1 MTLTPQIYIA
11 VFRPSSHKV
20 ATVIR
25 IVRVEGY
32 ERRPCE
38 MANGE
43 SRRWLK
49 GQVRVLDGDRGE
61 LQRLL

>member
-11 VFRPSSHKV
+11 VFRPSSHRV

-43 SRRWLK
+43 SRRWLSK
-49 GQVRVLDGDRGE
+49 GQVCVLS
-61 LQRLL
+61 